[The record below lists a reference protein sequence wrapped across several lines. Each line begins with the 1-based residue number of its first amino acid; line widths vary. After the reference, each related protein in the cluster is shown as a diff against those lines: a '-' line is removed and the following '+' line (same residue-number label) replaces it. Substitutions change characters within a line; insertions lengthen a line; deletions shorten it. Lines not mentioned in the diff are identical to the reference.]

1 MEQVWITNASPTI
14 QAVVDPLAAA
24 CEAGFVPT
32 TVHMVANP
40 AVEEES
46 DEAAAIVDDVV
57 AAHGESATIESQRID
72 DERDFDA
79 IAEYY
84 RDAVSSAPDDAEV
97 AIDLTPGRKFM
108 AVMAF
113 QAGRQFDA
121 DHIFYLYIHSS
132 QYYGRPY
139 PEVPQTAVDLMDFTE
154 VLG

>member
-1 MEQVWITNASPTI
+1 MEQVWITNASPTV
-14 QAVVDPLAAA
+14 QAVVDPIAAA
-24 CEAGFVPT
+24 CETGFVPT
-32 TVHMVANP
+32 TVHIVENP
-40 AVEEES
+40 AVAAES
-46 DEAAAIVDDVV
+46 DEAAAIVDGIV
-57 AAHGESATIESQRID
+57 AAHGGSATIESRRID

-79 IAEYY
+79 IAAYY
-84 RDAVSSAPDDAEV
+84 RDAVATAPDDADV

-121 DHIFYLYIHSS
+121 DHIFYLYIHSA

-139 PEVPQTAVDLMDFTE
+139 PEVPRTAVDLMDFTE

>member
-1 MEQVWITNASPTI
+1 
-14 QAVVDPLAAA
+14 
-24 CEAGFVPT
+24 
-32 TVHMVANP
+32 
-40 AVEEES
+40 
-46 DEAAAIVDDVV
+46 
-57 AAHGESATIESQRID
+57 
-72 DERDFDA
+72 
-79 IAEYY
+79 
-84 RDAVSSAPDDAEV
+84 
-97 AIDLTPGRKFM
+97 M